1 MSNYLYSTSFVF
13 CLTETY
19 PSCSNLQ
26 KTLKLSKTDYQEIC
40 SLLNINPSED
50 WRATKILSKM
60 LNFWNVKKTKETL
73 KKLIKGKIVLIFGPG
88 PSLEETLEQ
97 LKESLPFSHD
107 SITTIAVD
115 GAANALLEKN
125 IPITAL
131 VSDLDGCFNLLQKN
145 VSQTTIKVI
154 HAHGDNIQRLLLL
167 KDIIQKGRVI
177 GTTQTKE
184 TLKVRNYG
192 GFTDGDRAVYLAAN
206 FQAKVIILFGFDF
219 GATVGRYSKPDE
231 HTSHFTTSARKL
243 LKFKIAKKLLTV
255 LPQHFPESSFFN
267 ATINSSLETPLF
279 QTIEIEKVVSLLPK
293 ERHY

>member
-19 PSCSNLQ
+19 PSCSDLQ

-40 SLLNINPSED
+40 SLLNIDPSED

-60 LNFWNVKKTKETL
+60 LTFWNVKKTKETL
-73 KKLIKGKIVLIFGPG
+73 KKLIKGKIVLIFGAG

-97 LKESLPFSHD
+97 LKENLPFSHD

-145 VSQTTIKVI
+145 ILQTTIKVI

-167 KDIIQKGRVI
+167 KGIVQKGWVI

-192 GFTDGDRAVYLAAN
+192 GFTDGDRAAYLAAN
-206 FQAKVIILFGFDF
+206 FQAKAIILFGFDF
-219 GATVGRYSKPDE
+219 GETVGRYSKPDE
-231 HTSHFTTSARKL
+231 HTSHFSASARKL
-243 LKFKIAKKLLTV
+243 LKFKIAKKLLTA

-267 ATINSSLETPLF
+267 ATINSSLKTPLF
-279 QTIEIEKVVSLLPK
+279 QTIEIEKVISLLPK

>member
-13 CLTETY
+13 CLTETC
-19 PSCSNLQ
+19 PSCSDLQ
-26 KTLKLSKTDYQEIC
+26 KIFKLSKTDYQEIC
-40 SLLNINPSED
+40 SLLNIDPSED

-60 LNFWNVKKTKETL
+60 LTFWTVKKTKEAL
-73 KKLIKGKIVLIFGPG
+73 KKLIKGKIVLIFGAG

-97 LKESLPFSHD
+97 LRESLPFSHD
-107 SITTIAVD
+107 NITTIAVD

-145 VSQTTIKVI
+145 ILQTTIKVI

-167 KDIIQKGRVI
+167 KDIVQKGRFI

-192 GFTDGDRAVYLAAN
+192 GFTDGDRAAYLAAN
-206 FQAKVIILFGFDF
+206 FHAKAIILFGFDF
-219 GATVGRYSKPDE
+219 GAIVGRYSKPDE
-231 HTSHFTTSARKL
+231 HTGHFSASARKL
-243 LKFKIAKKLLTV
+243 LKFKIAKKLLTA

-267 ATINSSLETPLF
+267 ATINSSLETSLF
-279 QTIEIEKVVSLLPK
+279 QTIEIEKVVSLLPN